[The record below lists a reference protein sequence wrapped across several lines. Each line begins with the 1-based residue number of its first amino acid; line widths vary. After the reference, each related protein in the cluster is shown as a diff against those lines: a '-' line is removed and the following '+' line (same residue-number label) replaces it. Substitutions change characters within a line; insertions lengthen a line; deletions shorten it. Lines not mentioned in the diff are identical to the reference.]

1 MTLLYID
8 ENDGSVTHGCK
19 ALNVLNLVDAIDFE
33 HSDYSTI
40 ELDRETIY
48 NVRNQAIFE
57 EKVKDFDIF
66 RLEKSEIAIIV
77 SEKLKKIACKN
88 KLTGFYFREIRVY

>member
-1 MTLLYID
+1 M
-8 ENDGSVTHGCK
+8 
-19 ALNVLNLVDAIDFE
+19 NLVDAIDLE

-40 ELDRETIY
+40 ELDGETIY
-48 NVRNQAIFE
+48 NVRKQAIFE

-66 RLEKSEIAIIV
+66 RSEKDIMSIFV

>member
-1 MTLLYID
+1 MKK
-8 ENDGSVTHGCK
+8 E
-19 ALNVLNLVDAIDFE
+19 
-33 HSDYSTI
+33 
-40 ELDRETIY
+40 
-48 NVRNQAIFE
+48 AIFE

>member
-1 MTLLYID
+1 M
-8 ENDGSVTHGCK
+8 
-19 ALNVLNLVDAIDFE
+19 NLVDAIDFE